1 MLEEKKR
8 LDYFEHLVAPD
19 KARDF
24 LSIFEKVLSKTPYNL
39 VRLKVNGSD
48 ELQIQVMAERDDRSM
63 IIEDCK
69 KLSTLLVDFIE
80 DSEGLMDNYVLE
92 VSSPGIDRPLTSKED
107 FSFWAGNNISLRL
120 KKPMKSLKKY
130 EGKLK
135 GFSNEKIEVDIS
147 NGLEENLFID
157 PAIIKSINVVWSPKD
172 TK

>member
-1 MLEEKKR
+1 MLK
-8 LDYFEHLVAPD
+8 DY
-19 KARDF
+19 
-24 LSIFEKVLSKTPYNL
+24 
-39 VRLKVNGSD
+39 
-48 ELQIQVMAERDDRSM
+48 
-63 IIEDCK
+63 
-69 KLSTLLVDFIE
+69 STD
-80 DSEGLMDNYVLE
+80 YVLIGHSE
-92 VSSPGIDRPLTSKED
+92 QRQHYKED
-107 FSFWAGNNISLRL
+107 NISLRL

>member
-8 LDYFEHLVAPD
+8 IDYFEHLVAPD

-80 DSEGLMDNYVLE
+80 DSQGLIDNYVLE

-107 FSFWAGNNISLRL
+107 FSFWTGNNIALRL
-120 KKPMKSLKKY
+120 KKPMKSSKKY
-130 EGKLK
+130 EGILK
-135 GFSNEKIEVDIS
+135 GFANEKIEIDIS

-157 PAIIKSINVVWSPKD
+157 PEIIKSINVVWSPKD
-172 TK
+172 TQ

>member
-8 LDYFEHLVAPD
+8 IDYFEHLVAPD

-92 VSSPGIDRPLTSKED
+92 VSSPGLDRPLKKESDFLRNKGKQILVKTYSPINNSKTNTGTVKD
-107 FSFWAGNNISLRL
+107 FSNDTLFLENKKDTLEISLTNIAQA
-120 KKPMKSLKKY
+120 
-130 EGKLK
+130 KLI
-135 GFSNEKIEVDIS
+135 IE
-147 NGLEENLFID
+147 F
-157 PAIIKSINVVWSPKD
+157 
-172 TK
+172 